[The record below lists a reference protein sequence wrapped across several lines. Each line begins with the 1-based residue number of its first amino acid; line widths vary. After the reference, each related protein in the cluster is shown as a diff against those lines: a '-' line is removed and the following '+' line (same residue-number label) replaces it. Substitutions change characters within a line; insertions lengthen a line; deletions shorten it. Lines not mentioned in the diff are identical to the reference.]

1 MIKLI
6 ASDLDGTLLPEG
18 QATLDSEI
26 YDVILELKE
35 KGIPFICAS
44 GRQLSSLRNLFGPVA
59 DEISY
64 ITENGSLCIY
74 EGQTFVTGGMGMDKD
89 LAIDIIN
96 AIEKT
101 HGSKIIVSCANTCY
115 VKEGD
120 ETSLSLIRDDMN
132 YDTTTIPFLQDIP
145 DPILKVAF
153 IDDGDDVASAKYF
166 GSMFS
171 DKVKVMSVG
180 NSFVDFVPYTANKA
194 LALQFLF
201 DKFGVKSEEVMAFGD
216 RQNDVE
222 MLSLCGVSYAMEHS
236 TDDVKKF
243 ATGTTNS
250 VAKTLRE
257 FLKTLG

>member
-18 QATLDSEI
+18 QAALDPEI
-26 YDVILELKE
+26 YDVVLDLKE
-35 KGIPFICAS
+35 RGIPFICAS
-44 GRQLSSLRNLFGPVA
+44 GRQLSSLQNLFGPVA
-59 DEISY
+59 NEISY
-64 ITENGSLCIY
+64 ITENGSLCVHNGEIC
-74 EGQTFVTGGMGMDKD
+74 VTGGMDKD
-89 LAIDIIN
+89 LAIAIIN

-101 HGSKIIVSCANTCY
+101 HGTKIIVSCANTCY
-115 VKEGD
+115 VKEGN
-120 ETSLSLIRDDMN
+120 EAFLRLIRDDMN

-166 GSMFS
+166 GDMFS

-201 DKFGVKSEEVMAFGD
+201 DKFSVKPEEVMAFGD

-243 ATGTTNS
+243 ATGTTAS
-250 VAKTLRE
+250 VVKTLRQ

>member
-26 YDVILELKE
+26 YDVILDLKK

-74 EGQTFVTGGMGMDKD
+74 EGQTFVTGGMDKD
-89 LAIDIIN
+89 LALDIIN

-101 HGSKIIVSCANTCY
+101 HGNKIIVSCANTCY
-115 VKEGD
+115 VKEGN
-120 ETSLSLIRDDMN
+120 EEFLRFIRDDMN
-132 YDTTTIPFLQDIP
+132 YAVTTIPFLQDIP
-145 DPILKVAF
+145 DPILKIAF
-153 IDDGDDVASAKYF
+153 IDDNDDVAAAKHF
-166 GSMFS
+166 GELFS
-171 DKVKVMSVG
+171 TKVKVMTVG
-180 NSFVDFVPYTANKA
+180 NSFVDFVPYTCNKA
-194 LALQFLF
+194 LALQFLLE
-201 DKFGVKSEEVMAFGD
+201 KYSVTPEEVMAFGD

-222 MLSLCGVSYAMEHS
+222 MLSLCGTSYAMDHS
-236 TDDVKKF
+236 PAEVKKF
-243 ATGTTNS
+243 ATGCTDS
-250 VAKTLRE
+250 VVKTLRE
-257 FLKTLG
+257 FIKSGALD

>member
-18 QATLDSEI
+18 QPNLDSEI
-26 YDVILELKE
+26 YDIILDLKA

-44 GRQLSSLRNLFGPVA
+44 GRQLASLQSLFEPIA
-59 DEISY
+59 DELSY
-64 ITENGSLCIY
+64 ITENGSLCTY
-74 EGQTFVTGGMGMDKD
+74 QGETFVTGGMDKE
-89 LAIDIIN
+89 LAMDIIN
-96 AIEKT
+96 AIEKGY
-101 HGSKIIVSCANTCY
+101 GSKIIVSCTNTCY

-120 ETSLSLIRDDMN
+120 EEFLSLIRDGMN
-132 YDTTTIPFLQDIP
+132 YQVTTIPFLQDIP

-153 IDDGDDVASAKYF
+153 IAEDDVSAAEHF
-166 GSMFS
+166 RSLFS
-171 DKVKVMSVG
+171 DKVKAMAVG
-180 NSFVDFVPYTANKA
+180 NSFVDFVPYTCNKA

-201 DKFGVKSEEVMAFGD
+201 EKFGVKPEEVMAFGD

-222 MLSLCGVSYAMEHS
+222 MLTLCGTSYAMAHS
-236 TDDVKKF
+236 PEDVKQY
-243 ATGTTNS
+243 ATSCTDS